1 LLCIARP
8 TLWSPSRVGT
18 RLLCSVLCFA
28 EVAALFKQL
37 SPEQSSQSAANAA
50 VEALLL
56 VDGDTNQQ
64 LDRAEFGKLLA
75 K

>member
-1 LLCIARP
+1 LHCRAC
-8 TLWSPSRVGT
+8 S
-18 RLLCSVLCFA
+18 LLCSA
-28 EVAALFKQL
+28 EVAALFRQL

-56 VDGDTNQQ
+56 VDADTNQQ